1 MLNRLLLTIRFISQ
15 RQYKRK
21 LRRDCPSYATLQRTH
36 RRSSTKSVTKN
47 GSEKTDDA
55 DEVSKER
62 EAVDLEGSDTLR
74 KMKIMS
80 KTTFKLRT
88 FEDSEETPDLSL
100 ELMEIPLSPTHYQSP
115 PTPDHE
121 PPNPFEAETRIQ
133 AVIDQIRIVSFF
145 KPFVLF
151 FAIVIF
157 VHFYAVFDQI
167 RKVSFCTLYHFFLHM
182 YNFIFGFKL

>member
-1 MLNRLLLTIRFISQ
+1 
-15 RQYKRK
+15 
-21 LRRDCPSYATLQRTH
+21 LQRTH
-36 RRSSTKSVTKN
+36 RRCSTKSVTKN

-145 KPFVLF
+145 
-151 FAIVIF
+151 
-157 VHFYAVFDQI
+157 
-167 RKVSFCTLYHFFLHM
+167 
-182 YNFIFGFKL
+182 